1 MDLADIAARR
11 APQGRR
17 PPEGI
22 PAAQPPPDHGLQP
35 HLSAAGTPA
44 QGTGMRWRRSSGWRP
59 GELGW
64 RVAWLFMVGSTLFAL
79 GSFPLYAQFVD
90 GRIVGITFVVG
101 SIFFTAAGYSQFLQ
115 VINDPPAPGSRFRLF
130 AWQPQRMLW
139 WAVAIQLVGT
149 LFFNVDTVDALIQ
162 GLTAQRENRLVWA
175 PDFFGS
181 IAFLVA
187 SHLAWLDVCG
197 GTFWRARTDNADWWS
212 SGAQLPRFDLLHGV
226 GDRLVHAADH
236 RRDAEPDTGE
246 LRNLRRGAVLPVRR
260 VPAAPGPRPCPT
272 ELRAVN
278 RCGWP
283 AARAAGCG
291 TGSARP
297 TRSATPT

>member
-1 MDLADIAARR
+1 M
-11 APQGRR
+11 
-17 PPEGI
+17 
-22 PAAQPPPDHGLQP
+22 
-35 HLSAAGTPA
+35 SAAGTPA

-64 RVAWLFMVGSTLFAL
+64 RVAWLFMVGSTLFAV
-79 GSFPLYAQFVD
+79 GAFPVYAQFVD

-139 WAVAIQLVGT
+139 WAVAIQLAGT
-149 LFFNVDTVDALIQ
+149 LYFNVDTVDALIQ

-197 GTFWRARTDNADWWS
+197 GTFWRARTDSADWWS
-212 SGAQLPRFDLLHGV
+212 SGANYLGSVFFMASAIASFTVPTTDEMLNLTLVNSGTCAGALCFLFGAYLLLP
-226 GDRLVHAADH
+226 A
-236 RRDAEPDTGE
+236 
-246 LRNLRRGAVLPVRR
+246 RG
-260 VPAAPGPRPCPT
+260 PAQP
-272 ELRAVN
+272 
-278 RCGWP
+278 
-283 AARAAGCG
+283 
-291 TGSARP
+291 S
-297 TRSATPT
+297 